1 VKNTKPGV
9 FRRTPSWYIDAKKA
23 GATMLTMERKF
34 IKLPDTNPFPKPAS
48 LPCFMIK
55 ASTAS
60 LLRPPGAPG
69 INLKIVLKT
78 RGKVKDV
85 SMSLSVPKS
94 GAKVVVQGWKNTEHD
109 EHV

>member
-1 VKNTKPGV
+1 
-9 FRRTPSWYIDAKKA
+9 
-23 GATMLTMERKF
+23 
-34 IKLPDTNPFPKPAS
+34 
-48 LPCFMIK
+48 MIK

-94 GAKVVVQGWKNTEHD
+94 GAKVAVQGWKNTEHD